1 MLEVVHLDIID
12 EIDEDEQKFRE
23 IVDVWHIDEVEEVE
37 VEVDIILEIEEMV
50 EHLDMQYGMYVD
62 ILIDETDEMVEFG
75 ENEVRVDDLEQN
87 FIITVISIFVI
98 RVDEIEVMVI

>member
-1 MLEVVHLDIID
+1 MLEVVQIDIID
-12 EIDEDEQKFRE
+12 EIDEDERKFLE

-37 VEVDIILEIEEMV
+37 VEVDTTHETDEMV

-87 FIITVISIFVI
+87 FIITVIFISVI
-98 RVDEIEVMVI
+98 RIDEIEVMVI

>member
-12 EIDEDEQKFRE
+12 EIDEDEQRFRE
-23 IVDVWHIDEVEEVE
+23 IVDVWHIDEVDEVE
-37 VEVDIILEIEEMV
+37 VEVDIILEIDEMV

-75 ENEVRVDDLEQN
+75 ENEVSDDDLEQN
-87 FIITVISIFVI
+87 FITIVISISVI
-98 RVDEIEVMVI
+98 RIEVMGEMVI